1 MAEATASFVIGVPGF
16 RHSKAFS
23 VKIRLQSTSAM
34 PKFRNATF
42 SPEPSPRQ
50 LFRRLLGMPRKKAL
64 KELEQLSEETLNAFA
79 EFLDS
84 EEAEQTLSCRCC
96 R

>member
-1 MAEATASFVIGVPGF
+1 MQEIWAPNHHQDDCFECRVSVASQWQAMAEATASFVIGVPGF

-42 SPEPSPRQ
+42 
-50 LFRRLLGMPRKKAL
+50 
-64 KELEQLSEETLNAFA
+64 
-79 EFLDS
+79 
-84 EEAEQTLSCRCC
+84 
-96 R
+96 